1 MYFKSPSSLSKIGW
15 AFFMPF
21 FLLSS
26 LYASSLELS
35 ISSYPSRLNPLLA
48 TDSASSTIAD
58 WVFNGLL
65 KYDKHGKIIAD
76 LAEAFYFEDNVTLI
90 ITLKKNITWHDG
102 APLVQMMSSLPLR
115 PFAHP
120 LSSLPIPVAFEM

>member
-1 MYFKSPSSLSKIGW
+1 MYFDKSLSNLSKIGW

-21 FLLSS
+21 FLLQT

-48 TDSASSTIAD
+48 TDSASGEISS

-65 KYDKHGKIIAD
+65 KYEIGRASCR
-76 LAEAFYFEDNVTLI
+76 ER
-90 ITLKKNITWHDG
+90 G
-102 APLVQMMSSLPLR
+102 
-115 PFAHP
+115 
-120 LSSLPIPVAFEM
+120 